1 MKAEKFKT
9 VEEYIA
15 SQTID
20 KRAKLKE
27 VRATIKKAAPGA
39 EEVISYNIP
48 SFKLD
53 GSGLIWYAAHKE
65 HIGMYPISAEN
76 KDLKKEFAGYAGSKG
91 TIRFPLDKPMPLGLI
106 SKLVKYRI
114 KQNNEKAKKSG
125 L

>member
-48 SFKLD
+48 
-53 GSGLIWYAAHKE
+53 
-65 HIGMYPISAEN
+65 
-76 KDLKKEFAGYAGSKG
+76 
-91 TIRFPLDKPMPLGLI
+91 
-106 SKLVKYRI
+106 
-114 KQNNEKAKKSG
+114 
-125 L
+125 